1 MAEIVVLHK
10 DTFGFI
16 YISEID
22 ELFVYK
28 IFFLSEIV
36 SFSSFRTLSQISS
49 WRGIDNLEYI
59 ITNIRKWPTNEI

>member
-1 MAEIVVLHK
+1 MNWCKSLYQIQDKYNDMAEIVVLHK

-22 ELFVYK
+22 ELFVYR

-49 WRGIDNLEYI
+49 
-59 ITNIRKWPTNEI
+59 